1 METLL
6 NRYRN
11 ITVLLLVIFA
21 QLVLIAV
28 QVRNDQD
35 VRMVRIWS
43 VTAITPLARV
53 LETVRGGTAGFFG
66 SYILMH
72 DAREDNRRLQ
82 AEVDHLKM
90 ENQYLKSE
98 ISTAD
103 RAKALVAFQAR
114 TQSKTLAARVIAAGA
129 GANSKVVF
137 LDRGSGSGVERGM
150 PVVTPDGIVGK
161 VIAAYPTASEVMLIT
176 DPEFAAGV
184 VSQKNHVGGT
194 LKGQGQT
201 NCKVDY
207 VPSEEKV
214 EVGEWFY
221 TSGDD
226 RVFPKGFPVG
236 VARVVRPNSPYQDVL
251 VEPSGLEHGLEAV
264 LIVLE
269 GVHQAIPEAPAA
281 NAPVYLGA
289 PPPAGGGEATIPPTG
304 PAGTDAD
311 RLLQKYRQIGAA
323 QNVKFGEGGVG
334 AKVAD
339 FNAKVPASE
348 GVQAEGA
355 SGRAGERAS
364 GAAAA
369 SEKKTAQPVGD
380 ASKTGKPANGIAPSP
395 AAGVPASEG
404 VQAEGARG
412 RAGERASR
420 GGAAPD
426 KKMSQPAGDARKT
439 GKPANGIAPSPAHPL
454 PRSAPPSTSPPQ

>member
-1 METLL
+1 MDSLL

-53 LETVRGGTAGFFG
+53 LETVREGTSGFFRN
-66 SYILMH
+66 YILMH

-82 AEVDHLKM
+82 ADLDRLKM
-90 ENQYLKSE
+90 ENQFLKTE

-103 RAKALVAFQAR
+103 RAKALVAFQQR
-114 TQSKTLAARVIAAGA
+114 TQSRTIAARVIAAGA

-137 LDRGSGSGVERGM
+137 VDRGSGAGVEKGM

-184 VSQKNHVGGT
+184 VSQKNRVVGT
-194 LKGQGQT
+194 LKGQGQST
-201 NCKVDY
+201 CKVDY

-214 EVGEWFY
+214 EVGEMFF

-226 RVFPKGFPVG
+226 RIFPKGFPVG
-236 VARVVRPNSPYQDVL
+236 VVRVVRPSSPYQEVL
-251 VEPSGLEHGLEAV
+251 VEPSGLERGLEAV

-269 GVHQAIPEAPAA
+269 GVHQAIPEVPPA
-281 NAPVYLGA
+281 NAPVYLGT
-289 PPPAGGGEATIPPTG
+289 PPPAAPGEQAVQPAG

-311 RLLQKYRQIGAA
+311 KLLQKYRQIGAA
-323 QNVKFGEGGVG
+323 ENHTFGEGAPGS
-334 AKVAD
+334 KPPD
-339 FNAKVPASE
+339 FNIKLPQ
-348 GVQAEGA
+348 GTDAETRRHGDT
-355 SGRAGERAS
+355 
-364 GAAAA
+364 
-369 SEKKTAQPVGD
+369 EKPGGQLPEAV
-380 ASKTGKPANGIAPSP
+380 KTGVSASP
-395 AAGVPASEG
+395 RPRVP
-404 VQAEGARG
+404 V
-412 RAGERASR
+412 
-420 GGAAPD
+420 
-426 KKMSQPAGDARKT
+426 SQPA
-439 GKPANGIAPSPAHPL
+439 SPQH
-454 PRSAPPSTSPPQ
+454 Q